1 MFPMKTSHADV
12 IMWTY
17 IVIEYLDLFID
28 IVMCIRM
35 DMEIMASLAHFTLG
49 ILLILNEI
57 NTWQVCYIY
66 TGKIPIRYG

>member
-35 DMEIMASLAHFTLG
+35 DMEIMA
-49 ILLILNEI
+49 
-57 NTWQVCYIY
+57 
-66 TGKIPIRYG
+66 